1 MELTLF
7 PQNPDYK
14 AIIYEPGEPNPD
26 KAYINSQLKILCQ
39 GTELNYEYAFMSMM
53 GINKHTLVIKHTT
66 PGTWLT
72 RSMSKII
79 GFVTYSKHNDYK
91 DCISG
96 YTIDAANTLILGE
109 ILNGH
114 KYMTFGKTG
123 CIAIDVIVTGQGAK
137 GLGTFLL
144 KHFNKDQN
152 VFLKSV
158 ETAYWFYIKQG
169 FKHFYKKSNNQYI
182 ELPYKSCG
190 RKHYF
195 NFPKPDPAC
204 PDFTSNFQSWY
215 KKDYEEDELP
225 DDDNE
230 LIPLILPTPPP
241 TPTPAGGASNK
252 SFNSFNSFNSS
263 KSSKSSKSFEYITVL
278 GRRRKIVMQGRKQM
292 VMVSGDLIS
301 LSDAKKKQ

>member
-1 MELTLF
+1 MELPLF
-7 PQNPDYK
+7 PQNPDYT

-66 PGTWLT
+66 PGTQST

-79 GFVTYSKHNDYK
+79 GFVTYSKHDDYK
-91 DCISG
+91 ECISG
-96 YTIDAANTLILGE
+96 YTIDEANKVILGK
-109 ILNGH
+109 ILNGRQ
-114 KYMTFGKTG
+114 YMTFGKTG

-137 GLGTFLL
+137 GLGSLLL
-144 KHFNKDQN
+144 KHFNKTHN

-158 ETAYWFYIKQG
+158 NAAYWFYIKQG
-169 FKHFYKKSNNQYI
+169 FKHFYKIKKQYI

-190 RKHYF
+190 NKHYIE
-195 NFPKPDPAC
+195 FPNPVPPTLAC
-204 PDFTSNFQSWY
+204 PDFTNNFQSWY
-215 KKDYEEDELP
+215 KKDYDEDELP
-225 DDDNE
+225 DDDDK
-230 LIPLILPTPPP
+230 LIPLILPAPPP

-252 SFNSFNSFNSS
+252 SS
-263 KSSKSSKSFEYITVL
+263 KSSKSFNSFEYITVL